1 MYTLF
6 LDSCTFYVLVAIDLI
21 VQHIRD
27 ILNNKRNSEE
37 RHINLVKIEQ
47 PSTLSPTSSPAKRG
61 NAAND
66 LIFKRP
72 H

>member
-1 MYTLF
+1 MF
-6 LDSCTFYVLVAIDLI
+6 VLVAIDLI

-37 RHINLVKIEQ
+37 RHISAIKIDH
-47 PSTLSPTSSPAKRG
+47 SSPLASPSKRS

-66 LIFKRP
+66 IIFKRP